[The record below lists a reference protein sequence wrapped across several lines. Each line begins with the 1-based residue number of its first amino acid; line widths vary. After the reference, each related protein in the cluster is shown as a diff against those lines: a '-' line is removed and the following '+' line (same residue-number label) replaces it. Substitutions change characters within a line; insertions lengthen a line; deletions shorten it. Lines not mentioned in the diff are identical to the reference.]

1 MGRDRL
7 EAMGYGV
14 LRATNGVEALNVLGV
29 IPLDG
34 VLLGLEMPVMRGHM
48 LLRELQYQFLVTL
61 FHLKILKGSNQTRF
75 MVL

>member
-1 MGRDRL
+1 MIQC
-7 EAMGYGV
+7 GYGV
-14 LRATNGVEALNVLGV
+14 LRATNGVEALYVLGV

-34 VLLGLEMPVMRGHM
+34 VLLDLEMPVMDGHM